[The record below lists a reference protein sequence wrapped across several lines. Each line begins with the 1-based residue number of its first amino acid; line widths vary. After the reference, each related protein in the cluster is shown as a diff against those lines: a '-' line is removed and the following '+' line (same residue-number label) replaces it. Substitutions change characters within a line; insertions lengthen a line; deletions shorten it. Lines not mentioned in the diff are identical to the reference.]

1 METGNDMKSPKVR
14 SKRTRKSAGTS
25 SAKVGLS
32 RPTTSCPE
40 VWICHSCSFVYGAT
54 DDPKTNDDW
63 PTYDTCNHTYHE
75 TCAENDGIVDD
86 DFQFTCRH
94 CLD

>member
-1 METGNDMKSPKVR
+1 MKSLKVC
-14 SKRTRKSAGTS
+14 SKRARKSVETCA
-25 SAKVGLS
+25 AKAVLS
-32 RPTTSCPE
+32 RPTTTSSPA
-40 VWICHSCSFVYGAT
+40 VWQCHACSFKYGAI
-54 DDPKTNDDW
+54 DDPKAKDDW
-63 PTYDTCNHTYHE
+63 LTCVGCNHRYHE